1 MTTNFNLKDAA
12 RYLCVSTSKLYKLC
26 HKNEITYCK
35 AGRKNVFPE
44 EILKQYLENNKVSS
58 NTELAAM
65 AELTLHKGEGQ
76 KLFNS

>member
-35 AGRKNVFPE
+35 AGRRNVFPE
-44 EILKQYLENNKVSS
+44 EVLKNYLES
-58 NTELAAM
+58 NRILSNSELAIQ
-65 AELTLHKGEGQ
+65 AELVLSNK
-76 KLFNS
+76 